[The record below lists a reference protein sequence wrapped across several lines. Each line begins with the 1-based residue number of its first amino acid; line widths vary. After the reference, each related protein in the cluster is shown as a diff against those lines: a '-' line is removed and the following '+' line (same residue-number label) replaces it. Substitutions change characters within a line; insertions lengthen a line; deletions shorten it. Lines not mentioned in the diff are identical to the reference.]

1 MILVKLGGSLITE
14 KSGKEEYRPR
24 AAAAVARAL
33 ARISE
38 PLIVVHGGGS
48 YGHYWSV
55 RHGMHT
61 KPGRTGARG
70 VARVKNSMVELNSR
84 VLETMHGA
92 GLSPYCVPPS
102 SLVSGKKLL
111 AARAKEAGRVAK
123 AGMVP
128 VTYGDALW
136 CGGGRTY
143 ILSGDRL
150 MSMLAPAVGARLA
163 VFATDVDGV
172 LGPDGGLVAEMGGRR
187 AATPPVRGDVT
198 GGMARKIREARR
210 MARSGT
216 DVLIAN
222 GKRPNRLIYA
232 ARGSRLHGTL
242 FRGR

>member
-1 MILVKLGGSLITE
+1 VILVKIGGSLIT
-14 KSGKEEYRPR
+14 KKAGKEEYRPR

-33 ARISE
+33 ARVSE

-61 KPGRTGARG
+61 KPGMTGARG
-70 VARVKNSMVELNSR
+70 VARVKNSMAELNSR
-84 VLETMHGA
+84 VLATMYGA
-92 GLSPYCVPPS
+92 GLSPYCMPPS

-111 AARAKEAGRVAK
+111 PARAKEAERVAK
-123 AGMVP
+123 AGMIP

-187 AATPPVRGDVT
+187 AATLPVRGDVT
-198 GGMARKIREARR
+198 GGMARKVSEARR

-222 GKRPNRLIYA
+222 GERPNRLIYA
-232 ARGSRLHGTL
+232 TRGSRMHGTL